1 MIHPTPQSV
10 REYRDRL
17 PTTDLYFLN
26 PLRAWKRVEP
36 DGRRIPPIRNL
47 APNIYAVGRTGVIV
61 RYGREADI
69 DRLRHAGIGRLVY
82 IADDD
87 FAAGAE
93 DARLPARYREKLA
106 AFAEGAWPSLRQAA
120 DIVIVPGS
128 VLAAAYGG
136 KARVIPPA
144 WHRKPAP
151 SDHFAR
157 IDRIEVVHLGTGSHL
172 SDLAALADAIAEVLK
187 AHPQARLT
195 LFSPGRA
202 PPPLEGHRQVRVRRP
217 MSWWRYKLSLPRMRY
232 HMALYPLTDTAFN
245 RARSANKL
253 YEHALVGAASLMS
266 PNPALQAAAGPGLSH
281 LFVDGSSEDWASR
294 IAADLADPAALRRRA
309 DATRARICAADPLE
323 NSARAWGEILA
334 DEIS

>member
-1 MIHPTPQSV
+1 M
-10 REYRDRL
+10 
-17 PTTDLYFLN
+17 
-26 PLRAWKRVEP
+26 
-36 DGRRIPPIRNL
+36 
-47 APNIYAVGRTGVIV
+47 
-61 RYGREADI
+61 
-69 DRLRHAGIGRLVY
+69 
-82 IADDD
+82 
-87 FAAGAE
+87 
-93 DARLPARYREKLA
+93 
-106 AFAEGAWPSLRQAA
+106 
-120 DIVIVPGS
+120 PGS

-172 SDLAALADAIAEVLK
+172 SDLAALADAIAEMLK

-217 MSWWRYKLSLPRMRY
+217 MSWWRYKLSLPRMRF
-232 HMALYPLTDTAFN
+232 HLALYPLADTAFN

-266 PNPALQAAAGPGLSH
+266 PNPALREAAGPGLAG
-281 LFVDGSSEDWASR
+281 LFVEGGAQDWAAR
-294 IAADLADPAALRRRA
+294 LEADLSDPQAVRQRA
-309 DATRARICAADPLE
+309 EATRARIGATDPLQV
-323 NSARAWGEILA
+323 SIRAWRDILA
-334 DEIS
+334 AELRRAP